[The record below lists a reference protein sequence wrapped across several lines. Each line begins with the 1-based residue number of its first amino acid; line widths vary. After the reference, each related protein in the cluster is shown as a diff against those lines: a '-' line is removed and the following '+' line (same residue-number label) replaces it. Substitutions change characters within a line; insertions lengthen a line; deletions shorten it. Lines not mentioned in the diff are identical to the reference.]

1 MDGHHV
7 SSDRVTLY
15 VKKGPNV
22 AKLLILLDLLHI
34 PYDYKVLTSPSES
47 EWFGEINPYK
57 MVPAITSLEESV
69 VIQQE
74 GGREKEDKAT
84 AVLNVFESSACLT
97 FLADKYDREGLYKG
111 KTLAERARVSSWL
124 MAYTAGLGP
133 TGKWWLTLKVG
144 HASTI
149 GNALE
154 ILAAAIKKEYSILEA
169 RLNEPG
175 QQYIALADRLTIADI
190 AILPFANAQ
199 IAMSAQIEF
208 GEYPALKA
216 WSEKVLAM
224 PEVGRA
230 FMRVQTFGHEDEAKE
245 ER

>member
-15 VKKGPNV
+15 VKKATHTSGPNV

-57 MVPAITSLEESV
+57 MVPAITSLEES
-69 VIQQE
+69 
-74 GGREKEDKAT
+74 AT